1 MVSLGGLLAMVIYA
15 YIKSAILSLLVMM
28 AIIPIFVLTI
38 WWQNKKSNEI
48 MKLVKNNFNWR
59 QRLTLINELQIN
71 PIMLLTTF

>member
-1 MVSLGGLLAMVIYA
+1 MVIYA